1 MKKLS
6 GFLMAG
12 LAMFLLFGCGGG
24 TVQPE
29 MKAAMDTEELIQTS
43 QPQRPVWTMSIP
55 DAEGGKMFFVGTSD
69 RYKTEASAR
78 ESAGRGVTEEVVKY
92 MGTLVKKKFEE
103 AKVSYGQ
110 ESDAIDPTA
119 AAREFTKQ
127 LATNMA
133 KRVKVKEYY
142 FEKYRNPTGSYFQYF
157 ALGYVPTEEIDLA
170 YKDTVKNMA
179 REANKAAQK
188 AKEENDEFAKR
199 QAEKQAAFFK
209 DMQEQGLIE

>member
-1 MKKLS
+1 MKKFSL
-6 GFLMAG
+6 FLVAG

-24 TVQPE
+24 AVQPDI
-29 MKAAMDTEELIQTS
+29 KAADTGEELIQTS
-43 QPQRPVWTMSIP
+43 HPQRPAWTMSVP

-69 RYKTEASAR
+69 RYKTESSAR

-103 AKVSYGQ
+103 AKVSYGL
-110 ESDAIDPTA
+110 EGDAIDPTA

-127 LATNMA
+127 LSTNMA

-142 FEKYRNPTGSYFQYF
+142 FERYRNPTGTYFQYF
-157 ALGYVPTEEIDLA
+157 AMGFVPTGEIDKA

-179 REANKAAQK
+179 RDAQKKAQK
-188 AKEENDEFAKR
+188 AKEQNDEFAKS
-199 QAEKQAAFFK
+199 QAEKQADFFK
-209 DMQEQGLIE
+209 KQAELGLID